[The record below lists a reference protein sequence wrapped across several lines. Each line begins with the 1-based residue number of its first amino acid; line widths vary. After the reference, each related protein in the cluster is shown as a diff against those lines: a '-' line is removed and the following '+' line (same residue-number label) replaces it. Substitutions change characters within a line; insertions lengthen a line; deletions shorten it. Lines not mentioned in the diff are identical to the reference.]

1 MEPKRLTGPEAGAL
15 KYDILTAL
23 TLIGLNGTATQQM
36 TVLRLTALVTARYNW
51 RANELSVG
59 QRDMAR
65 MWAVNER
72 TVKREIKRLLDCNIL
87 TCKRQGV
94 RGRVGAYVLNLA
106 AIAKLSADQWE
117 TIGPDFSERMAGYF
131 PHRTENVVKIDFGT
145 ATVPS
150 SEPDSRTEGEGT
162 WRAVQRTLQA
172 KDEAIFKNWYSRL
185 SLKACKDRKAEVL
198 APSRF
203 VANYIQTH
211 LFNELHHALEQEY
224 GVLDEI
230 KITV

>member
-23 TLIGLNGTATQQM
+23 TLIGLNGTTTQQM

-72 TVKREIKRLLDCNIL
+72 TVKREIKRLLDSQIL

-106 AIAKLSADQWE
+106 AIAKLSADQWD
-117 TIGPDFSERMAGYF
+117 TIGPDFAERMAGYF
-131 PHRTENVVKIDFGT
+131 PQRVENVVKVDF
-145 ATVPS
+145 AAASLPS
-150 SEPDSRTEGEGT
+150 SEPEPKETRSGT
-162 WRAVQRTLQA
+162 WRAVQQA
-172 KDEAIFKNWYSRL
+172 LRSKDEAIHNNWYSRL
-185 SLKACKDRKAEVL
+185 SLKVCKDRKAEIL

-211 LFNELHHALEQEY
+211 LFDELHHALEQEF
-224 GVLDEI
+224 GILDEI
-230 KITV
+230 RITV

>member
-72 TVKREIKRLLDCNIL
+72 TVKREIKRLLDSKIL

-94 RGRVGAYVLNLA
+94 RGRVGAYVLNLS
-106 AIAKLSADQWE
+106 AIAKLSAEQWE
-117 TIGPDFSERMAGYF
+117 TVGPDFAERMAGYF
-131 PHRTENVVKIDFGT
+131 PHRAENVVKVDFSAANVT
-145 ATVPS
+145 AIAQEPKDAPS
-150 SEPDSRTEGEGT
+150 GT
-162 WRAVQRTLQA
+162 WRAVQHALRD

-185 SLKACKDRKAEVL
+185 SLKACKDRKAEIL

-211 LFNELHHALEQEY
+211 LFDELHHALEQEY

-230 KITV
+230 LISV

>member
-72 TVKREIKRLLDCNIL
+72 TVKREIKRLLDSKIL
-87 TCKRQGV
+87 ICKRQGV

-117 TIGPDFSERMAGYF
+117 TIGPDFAERMTGYF
-131 PHRTENVVKIDFGT
+131 PHRSENVVKVDF
-145 ATVPS
+145 AASNVCAIAPEPKDAPS
-150 SEPDSRTEGEGT
+150 GT
-162 WRAVQRTLQA
+162 WRAVQHALRG

-185 SLKACKDRKAEVL
+185 SLKACKDRKAEIL

-211 LFNELHHALEQEY
+211 LFDELHHALEQEF
-224 GVLDEI
+224 GILDEI
-230 KITV
+230 RITV